1 MGWHRTGTTQ
11 EANMPARSETA
22 QSPSW
27 SRDVCVQVCAQVRV
41 LTGVCTHRCVL
52 TGVCTHRYVFTGVC
66 AQGCTL
72 RCMITG
78 VCSQVCVLRDVH
90 SDV

>member
-27 SRDVCVQVCAQVRV
+27 SRDVCVQVCAQV
-41 LTGVCTHRCVL
+41 CVL

-78 VCSQVCVLRDVH
+78 VCSQVGVLRDVH
-90 SDV
+90 ADV